1 MLALTQGAAD
11 AVETIVAQQETTES
25 AVLRITTRMD
35 SDNGSAAHRELEMA
49 LVTEPQEDD
58 VVVDGIPIAVEPRT
72 LEFLDDKILDAEV
85 EGGDVRFS
93 LYLQPPA
100 QSNGGASGDELGGE
114 PPTGA

>member
-11 AVETIVAQQETTES
+11 AVETIVAQQETADG

-35 SDNGSAAHRELEMA
+35 SDNGAGPHRELEMA

-72 LEFLDDKILDAEV
+72 LEFLDDKILDAEIQD
-85 EGGDVRFS
+85 GDVRFS
-93 LYLQPPA
+93 LYLQPPSE
-100 QSNGGASGDELGGE
+100 SNGGASAD
-114 PPTGA
+114 AADA

>member
-1 MLALTQGAAD
+1 
-11 AVETIVAQQETTES
+11 
-25 AVLRITTRMD
+25 MD